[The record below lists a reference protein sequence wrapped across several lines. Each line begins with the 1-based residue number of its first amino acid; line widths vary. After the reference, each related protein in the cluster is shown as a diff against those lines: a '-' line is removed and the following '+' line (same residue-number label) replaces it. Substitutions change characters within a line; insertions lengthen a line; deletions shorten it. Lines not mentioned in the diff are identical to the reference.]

1 MRRTTRTIELGN
13 IKIGSGHP
21 IPVQTMTKTDTRDT
35 VSTINQIK
43 EVEEVGCQIVRCA
56 VPDIDAAKALK
67 KIIESV
73 NIPVVA
79 DIHFDYKLALESIK
93 SGVHGLRINPGNIG
107 SRSKIKSVVQSLKQA
122 GIPIRIGVNSGSL
135 EKDILKKH
143 GSPTSD
149 ALVESAMRH
158 ISILDELNFEDIKI
172 SVKSTSV
179 AIMQDSY
186 RKLASLTDIPLHV
199 GVTETGTFEVGSIK
213 SAIGIGSLLSEGI
226 GDTIRVS
233 LTDSPAKEVLL
244 GNNILKALGHLK
256 NGIELISCPGCGRL
270 EIDLGR
276 LVNEVEKRIVELKPK
291 RTLRVALLGCVV
303 NGPGEASDADIG
315 IAGGR
320 GKGQIYKNGKLFK
333 SCKENEIVDILVEEI
348 KNLSRFDSKN

>member
-1 MRRTTRTIELGN
+1 
-13 IKIGSGHP
+13 
-21 IPVQTMTKTDTRDT
+21 MTKTDTRDI

-43 EVEEVGCQIVRCA
+43 EIEKAGCQIVRCA
-56 VPDIDAAKALK
+56 IPDLDAAKALK
-67 KIIESV
+67 KIIKGV
-73 NIPVVA
+73 DIPVVA

-93 SGVHGLRINPGNIG
+93 SGIHGLRINPGNIG
-107 SRSKIKSVVQSLKQA
+107 SRNKIEMVMKSVKQA

-135 EKDILKKH
+135 EKDILKEY

-149 ALVESAMRH
+149 ALVESAIRH
-158 ISILDELNFEDIKI
+158 ISILDDLNFYDIKV
-172 SVKSTSV
+172 SVKSSSV
-179 AIMQDSY
+179 AIMQD
-186 RKLASLTDIPLHV
+186 
-199 GVTETGTFEVGSIK
+199 
-213 SAIGIGSLLSEGI
+213 GIGSLLSEGI

-233 LTDSPAKEVLL
+233 LTDHPVKEVVFAKT
-244 GNNILKALGHLK
+244 ILKALGHFQ

-270 EIDLGR
+270 EIDLES
-276 LVNEVEKRIVELKPK
+276 LVNDVEKKIVNLKPQRSLK
-291 RTLRVALLGCVV
+291 VAILGCVV

-348 KNLSRFDSKN
+348 KNLN

>member
-1 MRRTTRTIELGN
+1 MRRKTRTIELGN
-13 IKIGSGHP
+13 VKIGSGHS
-21 IPVQTMTKTDTRDT
+21 IPVQTMTKTDTRDI
-35 VSTINQIK
+35 VSTINQIR
-43 EVEEVGCQIVRCA
+43 EVEEVGCQVVRCA
-56 VPDIDAAKALK
+56 VPDIDAAKALR

-73 NIPVVA
+73 NIPVIA

-93 SGVHGLRINPGNIG
+93 SGIHGLRINPGNIG
-107 SRSKIKSVVQSLKQA
+107 SRSKIEMVVKALKQA
-122 GIPIRIGVNSGSL
+122 GIPVRIGVNSGSL

-149 ALVESAMRH
+149 ALVESAIRH
-158 ISILDELNFEDIKI
+158 ISILDELNFKDIKV

-179 AIMQDSY
+179 MIMQDSY

-199 GVTETGTFEVGSIK
+199 GVTETGTFEVGSVK
-213 SAIGIGSLLSEGI
+213 SAIGIGGLLSEGI

-233 LTDSPAKEVLL
+233 LTDNPVKEVLL
-244 GNNILKALGHLK
+244 GNNILKALGHFK

-270 EIDLGR
+270 EIDLES
-276 LVNEVEKRIVELKPK
+276 LVNEVEKRIVKLKPK
-291 RTLRVALLGCVV
+291 RTLKVAILGCVV

-333 SCKENEIVDILVEEI
+333 SCKENEIVDVLVEEI
-348 KNLSRFDSKN
+348 KNLN

>member
-1 MRRTTRTIELGN
+1 MRRITRTIQLGN
-13 IKIGSGHP
+13 VKIGSGHP
-21 IPVQTMTKTDTRDT
+21 IPIQTMTKTDTRDIT
-35 VSTINQIK
+35 STINQIK
-43 EVEEVGCQIVRCA
+43 EIEEAGCQIVRCA
-56 VPDIDAAKALK
+56 IPDLDAAKALK
-67 KIIESV
+67 KIIKSV

-93 SGVHGLRINPGNIG
+93 SGIHGLRINPGNIG
-107 SRSKIKSVVQSLKQA
+107 SRNKIEMVVKSVKQA

-135 EKDILKKH
+135 EKDILKKY

-149 ALVESAMRH
+149 ALVESAIRH
-158 ISILDELNFEDIKI
+158 ISILDDLNFYDTKI
-172 SVKSTSV
+172 SVKSSSV

-186 RKLASLTDIPLHV
+186 RKLASQTDLPLHI
-199 GVTETGTFEVGSIK
+199 GVTEAGTFELGSVK

-233 LTDSPAKEVLL
+233 LTDHPVKEVVFAKT
-244 GNNILKALGHLK
+244 ILKALGHFE

-270 EIDLGR
+270 EIDLET
-276 LVNEVEKRIVELKPK
+276 LVSDVEKRIVDLKPK
-291 RTLRVALLGCVV
+291 RALKVAILGCVV

-348 KNLSRFDSKN
+348 KNLN

>member
-1 MRRTTRTIELGN
+1 MRRITRTIQLGN
-13 IKIGSGHP
+13 VKIGSGHP
-21 IPVQTMTKTDTRDT
+21 IPIQTMTKTDTRDII
-35 VSTINQIK
+35 STINQIK
-43 EVEEVGCQIVRCA
+43 EIEEAGCQIVRCA
-56 VPDIDAAKALK
+56 IPDLDAAKALK
-67 KIIESV
+67 KIIKGV

-93 SGVHGLRINPGNIG
+93 SGIHGLRINPGNIG
-107 SRSKIKSVVQSLKQA
+107 PRSKIEMVVKSVKQA

-135 EKDILKKH
+135 EKDILKKY

-158 ISILDELNFEDIKI
+158 ISILDDLNFYDTKI
-172 SVKSTSV
+172 SVKSSSV

-186 RKLASLTDIPLHV
+186 RKLASQTDLPLHI
-199 GVTETGTFEVGSIK
+199 GVTEAGTFELGSVK

-233 LTDSPAKEVLL
+233 LTDHPVKEVVFAKT
-244 GNNILKALGHLK
+244 ILKALGHFE

-270 EIDLGR
+270 EIDLAT
-276 LVNEVEKRIVELKPK
+276 LVSDVEKRIVDLKPK
-291 RTLRVALLGCVV
+291 RALKVAILGCVV

-348 KNLSRFDSKN
+348 KNLN

>member
-1 MRRTTRTIELGN
+1 MRRITRTIQLGN
-13 IKIGSGHP
+13 VKIGSGHP
-21 IPVQTMTKTDTRDT
+21 IPIQTMTKTDTRDII
-35 VSTINQIK
+35 STINQIK
-43 EVEEVGCQIVRCA
+43 EIEEAGCQIVRCA
-56 VPDIDAAKALK
+56 IPDLDAAKALK
-67 KIIESV
+67 KIIKSV

-93 SGVHGLRINPGNIG
+93 SGIHGLRINPGNIG
-107 SRSKIKSVVQSLKQA
+107 SRNKIEMVVKSVKQA

-135 EKDILKKH
+135 EKDILKKY

-149 ALVESAMRH
+149 ALVESAIRH
-158 ISILDELNFEDIKI
+158 ISILDDLNFYDTKI
-172 SVKSTSV
+172 SVKSSSV

-186 RKLASLTDIPLHV
+186 RKLASQTDLPLHI
-199 GVTETGTFEVGSIK
+199 GVTEAGTFELGSVK

-233 LTDSPAKEVLL
+233 LTDHPVKEVVFAKT
-244 GNNILKALGHLK
+244 ILKALGHFE

-270 EIDLGR
+270 EIDLET
-276 LVNEVEKRIVELKPK
+276 LVSDVEKRIVDLKPK
-291 RTLRVALLGCVV
+291 RALKVAILGCVV

-348 KNLSRFDSKN
+348 KNLN

>member
-1 MRRTTRTIELGN
+1 MRRTTRTIQLGN
-13 IKIGSGHP
+13 VKIGSGHP
-21 IPVQTMTKTDTRDT
+21 IPIQTMTKTDTRDII
-35 VSTINQIK
+35 STINQIK
-43 EVEEVGCQIVRCA
+43 EIEEAGCQIVRCA
-56 VPDIDAAKALK
+56 IPDLDAAKALK
-67 KIIESV
+67 EIIKGV

-93 SGVHGLRINPGNIG
+93 SGIHGLRINPGNIG
-107 SRSKIKSVVQSLKQA
+107 SRNKIEMVVESVKQA

-135 EKDILKKH
+135 EKDILKKY

-158 ISILDELNFEDIKI
+158 ISILDDLNFYDTKI
-172 SVKSTSV
+172 SVKSSSV

-186 RKLASLTDIPLHV
+186 RKLASQTDLPLHI
-199 GVTETGTFEVGSIK
+199 GVTEAGTFELGSVK

-233 LTDSPAKEVLL
+233 LTDHPVKEVVFAKT
-244 GNNILKALGHLK
+244 ILKALGHFE

-270 EIDLGR
+270 EIDLET
-276 LVNEVEKRIVELKPK
+276 LVSDVEKRIVDLKPK
-291 RTLRVALLGCVV
+291 RALKVAILGCVV

-333 SCKENEIVDILVEEI
+333 SCKEKEIVDILVEEI
-348 KNLSRFDSKN
+348 KNLN

>member
-1 MRRTTRTIELGN
+1 MRRITRTIQLGN
-13 IKIGSGHP
+13 VKIGSGHP
-21 IPVQTMTKTDTRDT
+21 IPIQTMTKTDTRDII
-35 VSTINQIK
+35 STINQIK
-43 EVEEVGCQIVRCA
+43 EIEEAGCQIVRCA
-56 VPDIDAAKALK
+56 IPDLDAAKALK
-67 KIIESV
+67 KIIKGV

-93 SGVHGLRINPGNIG
+93 SGIHGLRINPGNIG
-107 SRSKIKSVVQSLKQA
+107 SRNKIEMVVKSVKQA

-135 EKDILKKH
+135 EKDILKKY

-149 ALVESAMRH
+149 ALVESAIRH
-158 ISILDELNFEDIKI
+158 ISILDDLNFYDTKI
-172 SVKSTSV
+172 SVKSSSV

-186 RKLASLTDIPLHV
+186 RKLASQTDLPLHI
-199 GVTETGTFEVGSIK
+199 GVTEAGTFELGSVK

-233 LTDSPAKEVLL
+233 LTDHPVKEVVFAKT
-244 GNNILKALGHLK
+244 ILKALGHFE

-270 EIDLGR
+270 EIDLET
-276 LVNEVEKRIVELKPK
+276 LVGDVEKRIVDLKPK
-291 RTLRVALLGCVV
+291 RALKVAILGCVV

-348 KNLSRFDSKN
+348 KNLN

>member
-1 MRRTTRTIELGN
+1 MRRITRTIELGN
-13 IKIGSGHP
+13 VKIGSGHP
-21 IPVQTMTKTDTRDT
+21 IPIQTMTKTDTRDI

-43 EVEEVGCQIVRCA
+43 EIEKAGCQIVRCA
-56 VPDIDAAKALK
+56 IPDLDAAKALK
-67 KIIESV
+67 KIIKGV
-73 NIPVVA
+73 DIPVVA

-93 SGVHGLRINPGNIG
+93 SGIHGLRINPGNIG
-107 SRSKIKSVVQSLKQA
+107 SRNKIEMVMKSVKQA

-135 EKDILKKH
+135 EKDILKKY

-149 ALVESAMRH
+149 ALVESAIRH
-158 ISILDELNFEDIKI
+158 ISILDDLNFYDIKV
-172 SVKSTSV
+172 SVKSSSV

-186 RKLASLTDIPLHV
+186 RKLASKTDLPLHI
-199 GVTETGTFEVGSIK
+199 GVTEAGTFEVGSVK

-233 LTDSPAKEVLL
+233 LTDHPVKEVVFAKT
-244 GNNILKALGHLK
+244 ILKALGHFQ

-270 EIDLGR
+270 EIDLES
-276 LVNEVEKRIVELKPK
+276 LVNDVEKKIVNLKPQRSLK
-291 RTLRVALLGCVV
+291 VAILGCVV

-348 KNLSRFDSKN
+348 KNLN